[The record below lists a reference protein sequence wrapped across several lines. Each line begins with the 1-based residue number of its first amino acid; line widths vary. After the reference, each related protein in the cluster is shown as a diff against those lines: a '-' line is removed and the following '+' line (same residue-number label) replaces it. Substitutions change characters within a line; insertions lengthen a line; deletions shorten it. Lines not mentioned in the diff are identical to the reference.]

1 MIHFIKTTF
10 ESLSRKHGLET
21 RLVIETS
28 DKMYTIR
35 NMPSQVE
42 AKTGFV
48 YVNIEEDLF
57 TYVIVNDKWIYR
69 CAPHPDIE
77 KNQIAMNAAQRREN
91 KKCVNDLVDVS
102 PFHVHLNEET
112 ALKTLTLDAEFLKS
126 ETLLD
131 VPDLK
136 ALTTDFGNQYKG
148 HVLQTDQV
156 VLMDFNNHI
165 IRFVVT
171 SNSLGRAT
179 QDTEISIQWNAY

>member
-1 MIHFIKTTF
+1 
-10 ESLSRKHGLET
+10 
-21 RLVIETS
+21 
-28 DKMYTIR
+28 
-35 NMPSQVE
+35 MPSQEE

-57 TYVIVNDKWIYR
+57 TYVIVNDKWIYL

-91 KKCVNDLVDVS
+91 KKCVNDHIDVKAI
-102 PFHVHLNEET
+102 HVPLSEET
-112 ALKTLTLDAEFLKS
+112 ALKTLSLDAEFLKS

-136 ALTTDFGNQYKG
+136 ALTTAFVNQYKG

-156 VLMDFNNHI
+156 VILEFHNHI
-165 IRFVVT
+165 LRLVVA
-171 SNSLGRAT
+171 SNSLGRVT
-179 QDTEISIQWNAY
+179 QDTEISIQWNEY